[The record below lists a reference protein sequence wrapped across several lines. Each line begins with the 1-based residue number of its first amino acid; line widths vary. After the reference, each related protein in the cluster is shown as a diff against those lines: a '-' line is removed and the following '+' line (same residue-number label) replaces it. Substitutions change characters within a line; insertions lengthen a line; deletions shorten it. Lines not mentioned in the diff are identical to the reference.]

1 MSRPG
6 SLANLK
12 VIDASRVL
20 GGPYAGQILADH
32 GADVIKLEPPAGDE
46 TRGWGPPFLDDA
58 ASYFLGLNRNKR
70 GIAVDLAQPAGREL
84 LLELLEGA
92 DVFIENFKTG
102 TLERWGLGNEEL
114 SRRFPRLIHARISG
128 FGADGPMGG
137 LPGYDAAIQALCGV
151 MSVNGELGGQ
161 PLRVG
166 VPVVDIVTGLN
177 AAIGILMALNERTSS
192 GEGQFVE
199 TSLYDCGVSL
209 LHPHLPN
216 YYLSGK
222 VAAPAGSAHPN
233 ICPYDSFAT
242 GTQPI
247 FLAVGNNRQ
256 FATLCDMIGRPDLPE
271 DERFAA
277 NSQRIANRDA
287 LKVALETAL
296 AAFDCADLSDRLI
309 KAGVPCG
316 AVRTIDQVVADPHTI
331 HREMVV
337 DIGDYRG
344 TGSPIKLSRTPASYR
359 RAPPGFAE
367 HTAEVLEE
375 RSIDADRYREALPG
389 LDPGTAANRGTGSTF
404 DGRNPSGRRR

>member
-1 MSRPG
+1 MFKPG

-32 GADVIKLEPPAGDE
+32 GADVIKVEPPAGDE
-46 TRGWGPPFLDDA
+46 TRGWGPPFLDGA

-70 GIAVDLAQPAGREL
+70 GIAVDLAQEAGRAL
-84 LLELLEGA
+84 LLELLADA

-102 TLERWGLGNEEL
+102 TLERWGLGQDEL
-114 SRRFPRLIHARISG
+114 LRRFPRLIHARVSG

-137 LPGYDAAIQALCGV
+137 LPGYDAAIQALCGI
-151 MSVNGELGGQ
+151 MSVNGEQGGQ

-166 VPVVDIVTGLN
+166 LPVVDMVTGLN
-177 AAIGILMALNERTSS
+177 AAIGILLALNERAQS
-192 GEGQFVE
+192 GKGQFVE
-199 TSLYDCGVSL
+199 ASLYDCGISL

-222 VAAPAGSAHPN
+222 VPAPSGNAHPN
-233 ICPYDSFAT
+233 ICPYDTFAT
-242 GTQPI
+242 ATEPV

-256 FATLCDMIGRPDLPE
+256 FATLCGMIGRPDLP
-271 DERFAA
+271 DDPRFAS
-277 NSQRIANRDA
+277 NGRRNENRDA
-287 LKVALETAL
+287 LKAELEAAL
-296 AAFDCADLSDRLI
+296 AGFDCAELADRLI

-316 AVRTIDQVVADPHTI
+316 AVRRIDQVVADPHTH

-359 RAPPGFAE
+359 LAPPQFAQ
-367 HTAEVLEE
+367 HTTEVLAE
-375 RSIDADRYREALPG
+375 RGLDTDHYQAVLPG
-389 LDPGTAANRGTGSTF
+389 LAADATAKRA
-404 DGRNPSGRRR
+404 